1 MDTSNLGAFDALF
14 EKLNTE
20 YGHEVTTHGLTNTSG
35 SPDKRTKWGDKIVA
49 SSIAPNIDAVV
60 LFALKKPELDMFIKA
75 CGISPIDDVRN
86 NIVFRTINMDAN
98 GAPIRLALATQHEM
112 GLVSASILST
122 ISLMTYHPKLLLMGG
137 ICAGVEGKTS
147 IGDLIVADPVFN
159 YEAGKRTPKGF
170 EANYT
175 QRHLTRKCRELVEEL
190 KNDRTFLRTIKDSW
204 DIDTGKP
211 HTEIDVHI
219 APMGSGSSVLTEPKV
234 LEDISHHQRKIT
246 GIDMESFAIGQ
257 SAYEVLG
264 EETPWI
270 VVKGVQDY
278 ANEDKN
284 DKSREYAAYVS
295 AKFIIEFLRRY
306 FNM

>member
-1 MDTSNLGAFDALF
+1 MDAGGQDAFDDLF
-14 EKLNTE
+14 AKLDTE
-20 YGHEVTTHGLTNTSG
+20 YGHEATKHRLTNASG
-35 SPDKRTKWGDKIVA
+35 SLDKSTKREDKVVT
-49 SSIAPNIDAVV
+49 SSVAPNVDAVV
-60 LFALKKPELDMFIKA
+60 LFALKKPERDMFIKA

-86 NIVFRTINMDAN
+86 NIVFQLINVESS

-122 ISLMTYHPKLLLMGG
+122 ISLMTYHPKLLIMSG

-159 YEAGKRTPKGF
+159 YEAGKRTPQGF

-175 QRHLTRKCRELVEEL
+175 QRHLTRKCRELAEEI
-190 KNDRTFLRTIKDSW
+190 KSDRVFLRGIKDSW
-204 DIDTGKP
+204 DTDSGKP

-246 GIDMESFAIGQ
+246 GIDMESFAVGQ
-257 SAYEVLG
+257 SAYEVLR
-264 EETPWI
+264 EEIPWI

-284 DKSREYAAYVS
+284 DKSGEYAAYIS
-295 AKFIIEFLRRY
+295 AKFILEFLRRY
-306 FNM
+306 FSI

>member
-1 MDTSNLGAFDALF
+1 MDTGSLNAFDAFF
-14 EKLNTE
+14 EKLNAD
-20 YGHEVTTHGLTNTSG
+20 YAHKVPIHKLTNASG
-35 SPDKRTKWGDKIVA
+35 SPDKRIKNGDKVVVPSVA
-49 SSIAPNIDAVV
+49 PSIDAVV
-60 LFALKKPELDMFIKA
+60 LFALKKPEREMFIKA
-75 CGISPIDDVRN
+75 CGLSPIDDIRN
-86 NIVFRTINMDAN
+86 NVVFQIVNIDTH
-98 GAPIRLALATQHEM
+98 GVPVRLALATQEEM

-122 ISLMTYHPKLLLMGG
+122 ISLMTYHPKLLVMSGV
-137 ICAGVEGKTS
+137 CAGVEGQAS

-159 YEAGKRTPKGF
+159 YEAGKRTPEGF

-175 QRHLTRKCRELVEEL
+175 QRHLTRKCREIAEKL
-190 KNDRTFLRTIKDSW
+190 KNNRTFLRSIKDSW

-219 APMGSGSSVLTEPKV
+219 APMGSGSSVVTEPKV
-234 LEDISHHQRKIT
+234 LEDVSHHQRKIT

-257 SAYEVLG
+257 SAYEVLR

-278 ANEDKN
+278 ANEKKN

-295 AKFIIEFLRRY
+295 AKFVIEFLCKY
-306 FNM
+306 FSM